1 MVTKLRTKTDETHE
15 ASMRILA
22 RLIAKPM
29 RQSEICAYAIKDSV
43 SIKKTIAVF
52 YWLRDRGFIQKTS
65 KNYCSSYEVTE
76 KGKIFYRALTYR
88 D

>member
-52 YWLRDRGFIQKTS
+52 YWLRDRGLYKRQARIIAHHTK
-65 KNYCSSYEVTE
+65 
-76 KGKIFYRALTYR
+76 
-88 D
+88 